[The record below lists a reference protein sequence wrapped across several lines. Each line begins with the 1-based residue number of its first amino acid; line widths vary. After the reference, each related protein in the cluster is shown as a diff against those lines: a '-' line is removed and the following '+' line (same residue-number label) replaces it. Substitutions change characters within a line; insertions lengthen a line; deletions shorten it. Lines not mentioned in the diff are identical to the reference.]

1 MFLKKL
7 KDSSGIKTSK
17 LTYLEYNSIMPGYFC
32 IGFINFMF
40 AGRKLTLLVYFLLM
54 ILKKNTV

>member
-7 KDSSGIKTSK
+7 KNSSGIKTSK
-17 LTYLEYNSIMPGYFC
+17 LTYLEYNSIMSGYFC
-32 IGFINFMF
+32 IGFIDFMF